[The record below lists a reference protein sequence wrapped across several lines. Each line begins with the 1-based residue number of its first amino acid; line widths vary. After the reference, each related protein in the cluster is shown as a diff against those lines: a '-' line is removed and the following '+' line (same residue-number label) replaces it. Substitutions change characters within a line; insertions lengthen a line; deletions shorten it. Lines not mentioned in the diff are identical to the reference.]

1 MGIVTIKINERSSI
15 GKAIMDLLRSSAKEK
30 NIVEFIEDTKTKEEL
45 FYENFRNSL
54 KEASLISK
62 DNGKGI
68 SLNKT
73 LNEI

>member
-1 MGIVTIKINERSSI
+1 MSIVTIKINERSSM

-30 NIVEFIEDTKTKEEL
+30 NIVEFIDDTRTKEDL
-45 FYENFRNSL
+45 FYENFKNSL

-62 DNGKGI
+62 GNKKGI
-68 SLNKT
+68 PLSKT